1 MGGRRRSSCQCLFF
15 LLVHVPKKGEEK
27 RLDSRNW
34 YAVVMGQ
41 LTEDCVF
48 LRDDL
53 AANKVDKFLEADG
66 CVAWIR
72 M

>member
-1 MGGRRRSSCQCLFF
+1 MSGRRCSSCQCLFF
-15 LLVHVPKKGEEK
+15 FLVHVPKKGEEK
-27 RLDSRNW
+27 RFDSRDW

-53 AANKVDKFLEADG
+53 TADKVDKFLEAHG
-66 CVAWIR
+66 CVAWVRI
-72 M
+72 